1 MDSLLAKLPPFQN
14 KRHVI
19 VHSQSVGDIM
29 QGILQTHSKYT
40 KEYDILAPKFAGRSA
55 EQIARNVYNYL
66 KENTYYVIESD
77 SRQTLRSP
85 SAILALG
92 ANPKIGLDCKSYSLF
107 IAGILSAWQRKGM
120 KINWCYRFASYRL
133 TDKLPHHVFVVLNPN
148 TDHEIFVDPVLP
160 TFNNRKTYFYKIDR
174 KPMALVAVAGIGKV
188 KRTRSEKIARRKA
201 VKEKLKSKLKKAGK
215 IVLKFNPATGAAR
228 NAFLVLV
235 KINALKLASKLYL
248 AQQKDAAKLKKFWE
262 SIGGNYRVLARNI
275 GIGAKQKPQFA
286 GFDNVIGDPVLASAA
301 ATSVP
306 ILLKVEQWLKKLGIT
321 ADDVK
326 KFTGKAVKQII
337 DKKLDAKADSI
348 ANEEEGTI
356 PASDEYK
363 DMNIPDSAA
372 AAASTED
379 EPSEGG
385 DEIAGI
391 PKNTLLIGG
400 AALAAAYFLMRKK

>member
-66 KENTYYVIESD
+66 KENTHYVIESD

-120 KINWCYRFASYRL
+120 RINWCYRFASYRL

-148 TDHEIFVDPVLP
+148 TNNEIFVDPVLP

-188 KRTRSEKIARRKA
+188 KRSRAEKIARRKE
-201 VKEKLKSKLKKAGK
+201 VKAKIKAKIKKAGK
-215 IVLKFNPATGAAR
+215 IVLKFNPATAAAR
-228 NAFLVLV
+228 NSFLLLV
-235 KINALKLASKLYL
+235 KLNVFNLGRKLYI
-248 AQQKDAAKLKKFWE
+248 AQTKSAAKLKKFWE
-262 SIGGNYRVLARNI
+262 SIGGNYRTLSVAIGQGANKQPQLS
-275 GIGAKQKPQFA
+275 GIGFA
-286 GFDNVIGDPVLASAA
+286 PAVPAALAA
-301 ATSVP
+301 ATP
-306 ILLKVEQWLKKLGIT
+306 IILKVKQFLQENGIEVGDIAKKAKELVSAAIE
-321 ADDVK
+321 K
-326 KFTGKAVKQII
+326 KIE
-337 DKKLDAKADSI
+337 AKADSI
-348 ANEEEGTI
+348 TNEEEGTVTE
-356 PASDEYK
+356 SEEYK
-363 DMNIPDSAA
+363 DMNIPDTAA
-372 AAASTED
+372 DAISSQD
-379 EPSEGG
+379 EPVEGG

>member
-1 MDSLLAKLPPFQN
+1 MSSLLAKLPPFQN
-14 KRHVI
+14 KRHVV
-19 VHSQSVGDIM
+19 VHNQRVGDIM

-40 KEYDILAPKFAGRSA
+40 KEYDLLAPKFAARSA
-55 EQIARNVYNYL
+55 EKIARNVFDYL
-66 KENTYYVIESD
+66 KTHTYYVIESD
-77 SRQTLRSP
+77 TRQTLRSP

-92 ANPKIGLDCKSYSLF
+92 ANPKVGLDCKSYALF
-107 IAGILSAWQRKGM
+107 IAGILAAFQRRGM

-133 TDKLPHHVFVVLNPN
+133 TDKLPHHVFVVLNPG
-148 TDHEIFVDPVLP
+148 TDNEIFIDPVLQ

-174 KPMALVAVAGIGKV
+174 KPMALIAVAGIGKV
-188 KRTRSEKIARRKA
+188 KRSRSEKIARRKA

-248 AQQKDAAKLKKFWE
+248 AQQKDDTKLKKFWE
-262 SIGGNYRVLARNI
+262 SIGGNYRNLARNI

-286 GFDNVIGDPVLASAA
+286 GIGVVAVATATTASI
-301 ATSVP
+301 P
-306 ILLKVEQWLKKLGIT
+306 ILLKVTDYLKKLGIST
-321 ADDVK
+321 DDIK

-337 DKKLDAKADSI
+337 DKKLEDKANSI
-348 ANEEEGTI
+348 ANEEEGVT
-356 PASDEYK
+356 PSPTNEEYN
-363 DMNIPDSAA
+363 DMNIPESASQ
-372 AAASTED
+372 AASTED
-379 EPSEGG
+379 ESVEGG

-400 AALAAAYFLMRKK
+400 AALAAAYFLTRKK